1 MMFATRRSGVLFSGI
16 SLLALTI
23 TAPARAQTA
32 QQLDPIT
39 VLATKT
45 EEKAI
50 DSLAGVSTVREEQ
63 IKQVMP
69 TRTSD
74 LFFGLP
80 GVWWQQRGDN
90 PETSISIRGLQDFG
104 RVAVLIDGARQ
115 NFQRT
120 GHNANGTFYLEPEL
134 LAGLD
139 VVRGPVA
146 NINGSGAIGGVASF
160 RTKDADDILRPGERA
175 AALAHV
181 QGGSNGAGGL
191 GSFFAAAK
199 PNADADVIMG
209 GTYRHT
215 NNFQDGRGVTWNNT
229 AAETATGLAKV
240 TVRPMDGHQVKL
252 SSIYYESWYSW
263 NQTQFQESPQRAK
276 TVNATNNLRW
286 TYSRP
291 DDNVWNFDGN
301 VYWNRTDTKE
311 RKLSGSTNSV
321 TGAVGNERRFLLDT
335 YGFDLNNTS
344 RGEWGGWRN
353 ALTIGG
359 DMFNDTG
366 SNTDPGGNSDQ
377 TTPSGRRTVG
387 GAFVQMKSNYQNW
400 LEVIGAARFDSYELT
415 GMGVTTNGSRV
426 SPKGTIGVTPV
437 QWFTVYGTYAEGYR
451 TPALTETVV
460 SGNHPMPFNAG
471 PAGFS
476 YCPTGSSA
484 TGTPSLFCF
493 VPNANLRPE
502 VGKTKEAGINIK
514 HDNLFTS
521 GDKLRIKANVFR
533 NDIDDYINPTI
544 TVPVASNFPTFPGG
558 TGLINYQFV
567 NVPRARIDGIE
578 IEGNYDAGDWFA
590 GVAVTRLRG
599 KNVDTGSPLASIPP
613 DQVASTLGF
622 RWFDRKLTT
631 AVRWT
636 AVAAK
641 RASDIPQADLDGDG
655 VAESVFQPTA
665 SYNLVNIYVGYEPA
679 PDVVVSF
686 SVDNILDEFYIR
698 YTDAL
703 PNLSAFGQGSAG
715 VAIPGPGITYKAGM
729 QIRFAAM

>member
-1 MMFATRRSGVLFSGI
+1 MTYFARRAGVLFSGI
-16 SLLALTI
+16 SFVALTI
-23 TAPARAQTA
+23 AAPAFAQTA

-50 DSLAGVSTVREEQ
+50 DALAGVSTVREEQ
-63 IKQVMP
+63 IKQIMP

-90 PETSISIRGLQDFG
+90 PESSISIRGLQDFG
-104 RVAVLIDGARQ
+104 RVAVIVDGARQ

-146 NINGSGAIGGVASF
+146 NIYGSGAIGGVASF
-160 RTKDADDILRPGERA
+160 RTKDADDILRPGERM
-175 AALAHV
+175 AALSHV

-191 GSFFAAAK
+191 GSFFAAAR
-199 PNADADVIMG
+199 PNANADVIMG
-209 GTYRHT
+209 GTYRRT
-215 NNFQDGRGVTWNNT
+215 NNFQDGNGITWNNT
-229 AAETATGLAKV
+229 ASETATGLAKV
-240 TVRPMDGHQVKL
+240 AVRPMDGHQVKL
-252 SSIYYESWYSW
+252 SSVYYESWYSW
-263 NQTQFQESPQRAK
+263 NQTQFQESPQRAN
-276 TVNATNNLRW
+276 TINATNNLRW

-311 RKLSGSTNSV
+311 RKLSGSANGV
-321 TGAVGNERRFLLDT
+321 TGSVGNERRFLLDT

-359 DMFNDTG
+359 DMFNDMG

-387 GAFVQMKSNYQNW
+387 GAFVQMKSNYQNF
-400 LEVIGAARFDSYELT
+400 LELIGAARFDTYELS
-415 GMGVTTNGSRV
+415 GQGVTTSGSRV
-426 SPKGTIGVTPV
+426 SPKGTIGITPI
-437 QWFTVYGTYAEGYR
+437 QWFTLYGTYAEGYR
-451 TPALTETVV
+451 APALTETVV

-471 PAGFS
+471 PGNGFS
-476 YCPTGSSA
+476 YCSTGVKA
-484 TGTPSLFCF
+484 TGTASLFCF
-493 VPNANLRPE
+493 LPNPNLKPE
-502 VGKTKEAGINIK
+502 VGKTKEVGFNIK
-514 HDNLFTS
+514 HDNLFTAN
-521 GDKLRIKANVFR
+521 DKLRIKANVFR
-533 NDIDDYINPTI
+533 NDLEDYIQSNI
-544 TVPVASNFPTFPGG
+544 TVPVTVIPFNQ
-558 TGLINYQFV
+558 GLINYQFV
-567 NVPRARIDGIE
+567 NVPRARIDGVE
-578 IEGNYDAGDWFA
+578 LEANYDAGDWFA

-599 KNVDTGSPLASIPP
+599 KNTDTGAPLASVPP
-613 DQVASTLGF
+613 DQVASTFGV
-622 RWFDRKLTT
+622 RWLDRKLTT

-641 RASDIPQADLDGDG
+641 RASDIPQVDLDGDG
-655 VAESVFQPTA
+655 VAESAFQPTA
-665 SYNLVNIYVGYEPA
+665 SYNLVNIYVGYEPT
-679 PDVVVSF
+679 PDVLVSF
-686 SVDNILDEFYIR
+686 GVDNILDQFYIR
-698 YTDAL
+698 YSDAL
-703 PNLSAFGQGSAG
+703 PNLSAFGQTTPG